1 MKNKSAKEILIAG
14 SIALSALI
22 MQGTDGIAGEV
33 KQTPK
38 ITITQTELLVRDQK
52 PISRSEMVAN
62 GLPLNMDAYFLAEI
76 QGNSELYKLRAQT
89 VPLNYGPFG
98 LGISGQHVENVNG
111 NKSAM
116 HGEIGMVGRI
126 MGKPLEDAFAKADIR
141 YFPSKNIIDS
151 YAFLGA
157 KRIFLDELS
166 SYNTE
171 TQQTM
176 LRLGIDYKINKN
188 FLVGIETKF
197 TGSNQDLHSEYT
209 ALRAKATF

>member
-1 MKNKSAKEILIAG
+1 MKNKSAKEILTAG
-14 SIALSALI
+14 GIALIALI
-22 MQGTDGIAGEV
+22 TQGTNGIVEEA

-38 ITITQTELLVRDQK
+38 IAITQTELLVRDQK

-98 LGISGQHVENVNG
+98 LGISGQHVQQVNG
-111 NKSAM
+111 NKSTA
-116 HGEIGMVGRI
+116 HDEIGIVGRI
-126 MGKPLEDAFAKADIR
+126 MGKPLEGAFAKADIR
-141 YFPSKNIIDS
+141 YFPSEDIFES

-171 TQQTM
+171 TRQAM

-197 TGSNQDLHSEYT
+197 AGSAQDLRAKYT

>member
-1 MKNKSAKEILIAG
+1 MKIKSAKEILTAG
-14 SIALSALI
+14 IIVLNALT
-22 MQGTDGIAGEV
+22 MQGTSVIAEEV

-52 PISRSEMVAN
+52 PISRSEIVAN

-116 HGEIGMVGRI
+116 HEEIGIVGRI
-126 MGKPLEDAFAKADIR
+126 TGKPLESAFAKADIR
-141 YFPSKNIIDS
+141 YFPSEKSIDS

-171 TQQTM
+171 TQQVM

-188 FLVGIETKF
+188 FLMGIETKF
-197 TGSNQDLHSEYT
+197 TGSTQGLHAKYT